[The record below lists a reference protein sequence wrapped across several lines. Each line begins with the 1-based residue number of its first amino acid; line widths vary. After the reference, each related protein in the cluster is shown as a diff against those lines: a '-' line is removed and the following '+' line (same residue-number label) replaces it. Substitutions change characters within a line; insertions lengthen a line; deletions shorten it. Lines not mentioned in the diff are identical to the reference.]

1 MAKIMARKVIISDG
15 NREENAFFTVA
26 DDAVEA
32 KLAELADCNADNPF
46 RSVHGSDY
54 FYYAS
59 QVL

>member
-15 NREENAFFTVA
+15 NREENAFFTVN

-32 KLAELADCNADNPF
+32 KLAELAGCNADNPF